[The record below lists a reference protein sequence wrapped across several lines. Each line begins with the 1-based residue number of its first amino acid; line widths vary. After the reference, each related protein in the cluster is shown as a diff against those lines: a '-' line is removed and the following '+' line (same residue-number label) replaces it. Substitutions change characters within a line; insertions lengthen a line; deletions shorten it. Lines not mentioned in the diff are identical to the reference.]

1 MHGGV
6 HNVLKDKVK
15 RDTVFLKDDYIV
27 RIEGRASPFN
37 INRMTFFTAK
47 GKQFGPWGDRR
58 SQVSKLSSYCKKLFQ
73 SNSDCSFRKASILML
88 QLRQAMDLPFSLEPL
103 TLEYL

>member
-15 RDTVFLKDDYIV
+15 RDTIILKDDYIV
-27 RIEGRASPFN
+27 RVEGRASPFN
-37 INRMTFFTAK
+37 INRITFFTAK

-58 SQVSKLSSYCKKLFQ
+58 SQVQ
-73 SNSDCSFRKASILML
+73 SNLNYNNG
-88 QLRQAMDLPFSLEPL
+88 PP
-103 TLEYL
+103 